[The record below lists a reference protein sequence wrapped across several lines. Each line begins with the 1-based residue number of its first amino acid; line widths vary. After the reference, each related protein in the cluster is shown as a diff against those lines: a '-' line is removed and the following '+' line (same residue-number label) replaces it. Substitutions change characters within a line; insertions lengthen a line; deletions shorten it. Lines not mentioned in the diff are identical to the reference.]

1 MLLVLFLVL
10 AFLLGALPF
19 SYIIGRQVKGLDL
32 RRHGSG
38 NLGAT
43 NVFRTLGPWWGGLC
57 LLLDLAK
64 GAAAVGLMT
73 WLVNTWP
80 AGEPTPFHITPD
92 LFRIFAGVIA
102 ALGHTFSPF
111 VGFHGG
117 KGVATTA
124 GAFAVLAPFSIII
137 ATVAFLACFLTTGIV
152 SLASITASAVLP
164 VSVLLFELKSDHPSS
179 TIIVF
184 VFLICGWVIF
194 KHRNNIIRLQ
204 NGTEAKIVSTGN
216 HGQGDD
222 ARTDAR
228 PDTSSAG
235 ENSGSADE
243 GS

>member
-1 MLLVLFLVL
+1 MLLVFFLIL

-43 NVFRTLGPWWGGLC
+43 NVFRTLGPAWGGLC

-80 AGEPTPFHITPD
+80 VGEPTPFHITPD

-152 SLASITASAVLP
+152 SLASITAASVLP
-164 VSVLLFELKSDHPSS
+164 VSVLLFELSSDHPST

-184 VFLICGWVIF
+184 VFLLCGWVIF
-194 KHRNNIIRLQ
+194 KHRSNIIRLQ
-204 NGTEAKIVSTGN
+204 DGTEGKIVT
-216 HGQGDD
+216 
-222 ARTDAR
+222 
-228 PDTSSAG
+228 SAG
-235 ENSGSADE
+235 NNTPGEDPSDEAGSPDQEPGEAE
-243 GS
+243 R